1 MVRKMDNR
9 TNLDLSNQ
17 AKHLFIQVYE
27 SQNAINLYGFIPSVG
42 GQEYAIAKRECI
54 TICDKY
60 SDDRLKEE
68 FNRNY

>member
-1 MVRKMDNR
+1 METKQDKRS
-9 TNLDLSNQ
+9 NLDISKQ

-27 SQNAINLYGFIPSVG
+27 SKNGINLYGFIPSVG

-54 TICDKY
+54 SICDKY